1 MEKLKLPTLSEAFL
15 GAPGAPDFSHA
26 VGGNPNNGI
35 AGVGANQGGMTSMYQ
50 YSEVGDDD
58 HDEEDEEESSEDLL
72 DVDIDVDIFNKAN
85 LDTRPR
91 SRIDLGSGSPHNADY
106 YSSHGAYLGEQHTN
120 MAKKGISTG
129 FSYPK
134 GVKPTNV
141 SSVQGPLDLTVGNGS
156 QKTGTQ
162 YGTSRPHFDQ
172 TDADSEHEP
181 SYKFS
186 IDDLTSTKDEMM
198 WHSFNK
204 QQNKIKC
211 LLREINSLF

>member
-1 MEKLKLPTLSEAFL
+1 MAKLKLPTLAEVL
-15 GAPGAPDFSHA
+15 GALTFDSSYA

-50 YSEVGDDD
+50 YSEVGDDEYG
-58 HDEEDEEESSEDLL
+58 EEDEETSEDLF
-72 DVDIDVDIFNKAN
+72 DIDIDIDVFNKAN

-120 MAKKGISTG
+120 MAKKGFSTG

-141 SSVQGPLDLTVGNGS
+141 SSVQGPIDLTVGNGS

>member
-1 MEKLKLPTLSEAFL
+1 MAKLKLPTLAEVL
-15 GAPGAPDFSHA
+15 GALSFDSSYA

-50 YSEVGDDD
+50 YSEVGDDEYG
-58 HDEEDEEESSEDLL
+58 EEDEETSEDLF
-72 DVDIDVDIFNKAN
+72 DIDIDIDVFNKAN

-134 GVKPTNV
+134 GIKPTNV
-141 SSVQGPLDLTVGNGS
+141 SSVQGPIDLTVGNGS

-172 TDADSEHEP
+172 TDADSEHEL

-186 IDDLTSTKDEMM
+186 IDDLTSDKDEMM

-211 LLREINSLF
+211 LLKEINSLF

>member
-35 AGVGANQGGMTSMYQ
+35 PGVGANQGGMTSMYQ
-50 YSEVGDDD
+50 YSEVGDDN
-58 HDEEDEEESSEDLL
+58 DEEEESSEEDYLDLSL
-72 DVDIDVDIFNKAN
+72 DIINKAN

-91 SRIDLGSGSPHNADY
+91 SRIDLGHGSPHNADY

-141 SSVQGPLDLTVGNGS
+141 SSVQGPLDLTVGPGS
-156 QKTGTQ
+156 QKTGTE
-162 YGTSRPHFDQ
+162 YGSSRPHFDQ
-172 TDADSEHEP
+172 SDANSDHEL
-181 SYKFS
+181 SYKFN
-186 IDDLTSTKDEMM
+186 IDDLTSDKDEMM

-211 LLREINSLF
+211 LLKEINSLF